1 MDIHNIRLLLK
12 MKSIYDI
19 PLRVTYY
26 ARVSSESDE
35 QLNSLGNQITYYEDL
50 IKRNRSWTFVPGYID
65 EGLSG
70 ISTKKRENFN
80 RMIEEAAED
89 KFDLVI
95 TKEISRFARN
105 TLDSIQF
112 TRQLLSYGV
121 GVFFQNDNINT
132 LDEDSELRLS
142 IMSSIAQDELR
153 KLSSRVKFGHAQAI
167 KDGVVLG
174 NNRIF
179 GYQKDNGRLVIDEE
193 EAPMVRELFELYATG
208 EYSMKQ
214 IEAVFWNKGYRNSR
228 GNRLSH
234 TTMSNMISNPKYKGY
249 YVGNKV
255 KVIDMFTKKQ
265 KFLPP
270 EEWVMFKD
278 ESGEIVPAIVSEEL
292 WEKANA
298 ILRKRSDDVKS
309 RQGICN
315 HANLLT
321 GKLYCPC
328 CGAAYYRRESRDRQG
343 NKNSKWVYSGKIKNG
358 ADSCASFPIYEEEIK
373 PLLFE
378 VFKETEADAE
388 AMLEEYMRMYQSLDN
403 DSIQRQITAIEQK
416 LDLESRKK
424 AKLLDF
430 NITGRIT
437 DNEYLQRSRD
447 CEQEI
452 GRLQKTLLELEQEL
466 DSKEDFRKHM
476 ESIREVMRCA
486 QRDASQQIVSKEF
499 IDKYIDRIFVTP
511 QEDGSLRLEIKIFT
525 GEATE
530 KYLAKLKK
538 RADDVSHTNRG
549 ETETCCAAMGSNTGS
564 RTGHTFNMMWHP
576 EAYQLL
582 GERTDNTEKILLKS
596 IFEELAQLNQTEACF
611 ERLDELFAN
620 PLKIKVYEINSAN
633 TPYMI
638 PTGGVVHAISAEEE
652 HQLLD
657 EIGSHFLS
665 LPEYD
670 YGRVPDEKRSK
681 LTNQVVSYLYALL
694 QEEIAS
700 INPIGLYEKVCYDL
714 ETVMHDVMLAHSRY
728 AYEIACYPEKADQF
742 IEKYNEANKASVA
755 LKFLAEYIA
764 SVPPC
769 GTQFLG
775 TMQYDRI
782 LAICSLIIDWAYK
795 NDLFFY
801 NIFNTPVEFLKSW
814 ANWNGQNR
822 R

>member
-1 MDIHNIRLLLK
+1 MDIHSIRHLLK

-50 IKRNRSWTFVPGYID
+50 IKRNRNWTFVPGYID

-179 GYQKDNGRLVIDEE
+179 GYQKDNGRLIIDED
-193 EAPMVRELFELYATG
+193 EAPMVRELFELYSTG

-214 IEAVFWNKGYRNSR
+214 IEVIFWNKGYRNSR

-292 WEKANA
+292 WEKANT

-343 NKNSKWVYSGKIKNG
+343 NRNSKWVCSGKIKNG

-403 DSIQRQITAIEQK
+403 DGIQRQITATEQK
-416 LDLESRKK
+416 IDMEAKKK
-424 AKLLDF
+424 AKLLDY

-452 GRLQKTLLELEQEL
+452 ERLQKQLLELQQEL
-466 DSKEDFRKHM
+466 ESKEDFRKHM
-476 ESIREVMRCA
+476 ESIRAVMRDA
-486 QRDASQQIVSKEF
+486 QRDANQKIVSKEF
-499 IDKYIDRIFVTP
+499 IDKYIDRIFATP

-538 RADDVSHTNRG
+538 RADDVSHTNSD
-549 ETETCCAAMGSNTGS
+549 ETETCCAATGSNTGS
-564 RTGHTFNMMWHP
+564 RTGHTFKKMI
-576 EAYQLL
+576 EAYEQ
-582 GERTDNTEKILLKS
+582 G
-596 IFEELAQLNQTEACF
+596 
-611 ERLDELFAN
+611 
-620 PLKIKVYEINSAN
+620 
-633 TPYMI
+633 
-638 PTGGVVHAISAEEE
+638 
-652 HQLLD
+652 
-657 EIGSHFLS
+657 
-665 LPEYD
+665 
-670 YGRVPDEKRSK
+670 
-681 LTNQVVSYLYALL
+681 L
-694 QEEIAS
+694 Q
-700 INPIGLYEKVCYDL
+700 
-714 ETVMHDVMLAHSRY
+714 
-728 AYEIACYPEKADQF
+728 
-742 IEKYNEANKASVA
+742 
-755 LKFLAEYIA
+755 
-764 SVPPC
+764 
-769 GTQFLG
+769 
-775 TMQYDRI
+775 
-782 LAICSLIIDWAYK
+782 
-795 NDLFFY
+795 
-801 NIFNTPVEFLKSW
+801 
-814 ANWNGQNR
+814 
-822 R
+822 